1 MGRAMLIIA
10 AGAII
15 AVGILQLGVQS
26 KRTAIAQNSAVDAY
40 EVEVRNKAFTAA
52 QLTMERINASGGTW
66 HPTANNPWV
75 QEIDGTPISLYYD
88 LMPTSASGNFAM
100 LEGDT
105 VEIHATA
112 KFLDP
117 ITDQEKDIDII
128 TNYVKTS
135 MHFVPEFKGAMQ
147 FAVDADDFTFG
158 LGGSSAVIG
167 DDNSGTCS
175 PKPAV
180 VVRDQD
186 SYDKV
191 LDGANSSTGG
201 KKGGKKGGGGG
212 GLVSDTAG
220 IGIDPDLSY
229 KPVDQLVARLA
240 QMSDVT
246 KVSGN
251 YKGSF
256 GTKENPGIFFV
267 EDKARL
273 TGGIED
279 GYGIMVVR
287 SGGELEYEGEL
298 FVAGNFEFN
307 GLVIFENAY
316 DMTGRGT
323 PKINGS
329 VLIGK
334 ADEDSPE
341 MLNVDLGGTID
352 IQYDCVAEKYAQLA
366 SALSLGQNR
375 YKRLSTYE

>member
-66 HPTANNPWV
+66 HPKANNPWE
-75 QEIDGTPISLYYD
+75 QEIDGTPISLYYN
-88 LMPTSASGNFAM
+88 LYPTSAIGNFAM

-117 ITDQEKDIDII
+117 MTDQEKDIDII

-135 MHFVPEFKGAMQ
+135 MHFVPEFKGALQ
-147 FAVDADDFTFG
+147 FAVDADDFNFSIQ
-158 LGGSSAVIG
+158 GSAGITG
-167 DDNSGTCS
+167 DDASGTSCPS
-175 PKPAV
+175 KPAV
-180 VVRDQD
+180 VTKDII
-186 SYDKV
+186 
-191 LDGANSSTGG
+191 SSTKVIAGN
-201 KKGGKKGGGGG
+201 KNG
-212 GLVSDTAG
+212 GLDSDTTTV
-220 IGIDPDLSY
+220 GIDPDLSY

-256 GTKENPGIFFV
+256 GSKENPGIFFV
-267 EDKARL
+267 EDKAKL
-273 TGGIED
+273 TGGIDE
-279 GYGIMVVR
+279 GYGIMVIR

-298 FVAGNFEFN
+298 SVAGNFKFN

-316 DMTGRGT
+316 NMTGRGT
-323 PKINGS
+323 PRINGS
-329 VLIGK
+329 VLVGK

-341 MLNVDLGGTID
+341 KLNVDLSGNIN
-352 IQYDCVAEKYAQLA
+352 INYDCVAEKYAQLA
-366 SALSLGQNR
+366 AAMSLGQNR